1 MSVVLSVEDVGP
13 CRKQLK
19 IEVPGPAVAA
29 ETERVVNEHKKRAKL
44 PGFRPGKVPGN
55 MVRQRFKKEIEEEVT
70 ERLVP
75 RYWHQAEAEQK
86 LDPLLPPE
94 LADVELSLGEAMTFT
109 AIVELRPEIALGQYS
124 ELDLPEMSVEP
135 SEDEIERQMDELRK

>member
-19 IEVPGPAVAA
+19 IEVPAPAVAA
-29 ETERVVNEHKKRAKL
+29 ETERVINDYKKRVRL
-44 PGFRPGKVPGN
+44 PGFRPGKAPGN
-55 MVRQRFKKEIEEEVT
+55 IVRQRFKKEIEQEVV

-86 LDPLLPPE
+86 LEPLLPPE
-94 LADVELSLGEAMTFT
+94 LQDVDLNLGEAMTFT
-109 AIVELRPEIALGQYS
+109 AV
-124 ELDLPEMSVEP
+124 V
-135 SEDEIERQMDELRK
+135 

>member
-1 MSVVLSVEDVGP
+1 LPDKTATADLPPEEAMSVVLSVEDVGP

-29 ETERVVNEHKKRAKL
+29 ETERVIGEYRKRARL
-44 PGFRPGKVPGN
+44 PGFRPGKVPSN
-55 MVRQRFKKEIEEEVT
+55 IVRQRFKREIEQDVM

-94 LADVELSLGEAMTFT
+94 LGDVDLALGESMTFT
-109 AIVELRPEIALGQYS
+109 ATVETRPEIALGSY
-124 ELDLPEMSVEP
+124 
-135 SEDEIERQMDELRK
+135 